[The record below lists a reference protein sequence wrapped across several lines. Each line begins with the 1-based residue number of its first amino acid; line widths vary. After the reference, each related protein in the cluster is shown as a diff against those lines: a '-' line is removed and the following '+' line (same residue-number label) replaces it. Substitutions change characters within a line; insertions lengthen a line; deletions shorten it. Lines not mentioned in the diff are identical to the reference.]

1 MRIFSVLSL
10 TAALIA
16 LPETGLLAQSGAG
29 LHGRITD
36 AVGRPLADVR
46 VRLLEAQRATVTD
59 ADGRFRIATVAPGA
73 HSIVVSRIGYAAVV
87 RRIDVAPPLTAFDAS
102 LTPSHVDLAPVQVT
116 ATTVATSAL
125 TSPQPTSILEGA
137 SLRTS
142 QGASVGETL
151 AALPGVRSLSMS
163 TGIGKP
169 VIRGLSSNRVV
180 VLDDGQRL
188 ETQQWGGDHSPNVET
203 VAADRIEVLRGP
215 ASVLYGSDA
224 LGGVINIVRAPLP
237 DAIGIDPFL
246 RGQLVA
252 ALGANPGAVDGTL
265 ALESA
270 AGRLGTRVSAT
281 RRGTRD
287 VRTPATLLENTGN
300 LTRNVDGIVG
310 WRTTN
315 GSIAASIADR
325 DERIEIYE
333 DPRAFPGF
341 TGHQLIRER
350 RLALRATVMRGET
363 RVEGALGW
371 ERNRRRE
378 YDSVGAGYVALG
390 LLATTRT
397 GHVNVHHPPL
407 LGVSGTIGISALGDE
422 FEKFGRET
430 LIPSSRSQS
439 LGVYVFEQ
447 GDAGPL
453 GLSAGLRFDARRLA
467 VSDDPVLRLRA
478 TARRWHAVTGNVGLL
493 YRLSEPAALVL
504 NVGRGFRAPSS
515 SDLFANGYHEGTRAF
530 ERGDPTLGVESSLNV
545 DVALRVLTRTANLEF
560 GAFVNS
566 IHDYIY
572 LRPAGGPGRELD
584 TLAHAQGDARLRGF
598 EASGVF
604 RPHPALR
611 LRTTADYTRGQN
623 LALGEPLTFIP
634 PLRATYE
641 LRLERP
647 SLGRARTLY
656 LMVGGETV
664 AAQRRLAAGDVGTG
678 GYSLVNLGAGTS
690 LPTPRGVATVDLSV
704 RNAFDRLYRDFMSQ
718 YKTIA
723 HGTGRA
729 ITLRTTVA
737 F

>member
-1 MRIFSVLSL
+1 MRIPVTTCL
-10 TAALIA
+10 AAVFFAVPCPA
-16 LPETGLLAQSGAG
+16 LFAQSGAA

-36 AVGRPLADVR
+36 AEGRPLADAR
-46 VRLLEAQRATVTD
+46 VRLIEAQRGAVTD
-59 ADGRFRIATVAPGA
+59 ADGRFRIPLVAQGA
-73 HSIVVSRIGYAAVV
+73 HSIAVSRIGYAPVV
-87 RRIDVAPPLTAFDAS
+87 RRIDVAPPMTAFDAS
-102 LTPSHVDLAPVQVT
+102 LTLSHVDLAPVQVT
-116 ATTVATSAL
+116 ATALATSAL
-125 TSPQPTSILEGA
+125 TSPQPTSVLEGA

-224 LGGVINIVRAPLP
+224 LGGVINVVRPPLP

-246 RGQLVA
+246 RGQMVA

-270 AGRLGTRVSAT
+270 AGRFGARASAT
-281 RRGTRD
+281 RRATRD
-287 VRTPATLLENTGN
+287 VRTPASPLENTGN
-300 LTRNVDGIVG
+300 RTSNVDGTVG
-310 WRTTN
+310 WRTAN
-315 GSIAASIADR
+315 GSFTASMAER

-333 DPRAFPGF
+333 DPRLFPAFS
-341 TGHQLIRER
+341 GHQLIRER
-350 RLALRATVMRGET
+350 RLALRGTIMRGET

-397 GHVNVHHPPL
+397 GHVNVHHRPL
-407 LGVSGTIGISALGDE
+407 LGMTGTIGISALADQ

-430 LIPSSRSQS
+430 LIPSSRSRS
-439 LGVYVFEQ
+439 LGVYAFEQ
-447 GDAGPL
+447 GDAGRL
-453 GLSAGLRFDARRLA
+453 GVSAGLRFDARRLA
-467 VSDDPVLRLRA
+467 VAGDPVLRLRA
-478 TARRWHAVTGNVGLL
+478 TARQWHALTGNIGLL
-493 YRLSEPAALVL
+493 YHLSEPAALVL

-545 DVALRVLTRTANLEF
+545 DLALRMLTRTANLEV

-572 LRPAGGPGRELD
+572 LRPAGGPGHELD
-584 TLAHAQGDARLRGF
+584 TLAHAQGDAQLRGF

-604 RPHPALR
+604 RPHPLLR
-611 LRTTADYTRGQN
+611 LRASADHTRGQN

-641 LRLERP
+641 ARVERP
-647 SLGRARTLY
+647 SLGRVRTLY
-656 LMVGGETV
+656 GAVGGETV

-678 GYSLVNLGAGTS
+678 GYSLVNLGAGAS
-690 LPTPRGVATVDLSV
+690 IPTARGVATVDLSV
-704 RNAFDRLYRDFMSQ
+704 RNVFDRLYRDFMSQ

-729 ITLRTTVA
+729 ITLRTTLS

>member
-1 MRIFSVLSL
+1 MHILVGFFL
-10 TAALIA
+10 AALIA
-16 LPETGLLAQSGAG
+16 PPALLAQSNAG
-29 LHGRITD
+29 LQGRITD
-36 AVGRPLADVR
+36 VAGEPLADAR
-46 VRLLEAQRATVTD
+46 VRLVEAQRATVTD
-59 ADGRFRIATVAPGA
+59 ADGRFRIATIAAGT
-73 HSIVVSRIGYAAVV
+73 HSVVVSRIGYAPVV
-87 RRIDVAPPLTAFDAS
+87 RRIDVALPVTTFDAA
-102 LTPSHVDLAPVQVT
+102 LAPSHVDLAPVQVT
-116 ATTVATSAL
+116 ATTLATSTL
-125 TSPQPTSILEGA
+125 TSPQPTSVLEGA
-137 SLRTS
+137 SLRAS

-224 LGGVINIVRAPLP
+224 LGGVINIVRAPVP
-237 DAIGIDPFL
+237 DAIGIAPFL

-252 ALGANPGAVDGTL
+252 ALGANPGSVDGTL

-270 AGRLGTRVSAT
+270 VGRLGVRASAT
-281 RRGTRD
+281 RRATRD
-287 VRTPATLLENTGN
+287 VRTPARLLDNTGN
-300 LTRNVDGIVG
+300 HTHNVDGTVG
-310 WRTTN
+310 WRTSS
-315 GSIAASIADR
+315 GSAAASFAER

-350 RLALRATVMRGET
+350 RLALRGTLMRGET

-397 GHVNVHHPPL
+397 GRLNVHHPPL
-407 LGVSGTIGISALGDE
+407 LGLTGTVGISALADE

-439 LGVYVFEQ
+439 LGVYLFEQ
-447 GDAGPL
+447 GNAGPL
-453 GLSAGLRFDARRLA
+453 GVSAGLRFDARRLA
-467 VSDDPVLRLRA
+467 VADDPVLRLRA
-478 TARRWHAVTGNVGLL
+478 ASRHWRAVTGNVGVL
-493 YRLSEPAALVL
+493 YHLSEPAALVL

-545 DVALRVLTRTANLEF
+545 DLALRVLTRTSNLEV

-572 LRPAGGPGRELD
+572 LRPAGGAGRELD
-584 TLAHAQGDARLRGF
+584 TLAHAQGDAQLRGF

-604 RPHPALR
+604 RPHPVLR
-611 LRTTADYTRGQN
+611 LRAAADYTRGQN

-634 PLRATYE
+634 PLRATVE
-641 LRLERP
+641 ARLERP
-647 SLGRARTLY
+647 SLGRARMLY
-656 LMVGGETV
+656 GVLGGEAV

-678 GYSLVNLGAGTS
+678 GYSLVSLGAGFS
-690 LPTPRGVATVDLSV
+690 LPTPRGAATFDVSA
-704 RNAFDRLYRDFMSQ
+704 RNVFDRLYRDFMSQ